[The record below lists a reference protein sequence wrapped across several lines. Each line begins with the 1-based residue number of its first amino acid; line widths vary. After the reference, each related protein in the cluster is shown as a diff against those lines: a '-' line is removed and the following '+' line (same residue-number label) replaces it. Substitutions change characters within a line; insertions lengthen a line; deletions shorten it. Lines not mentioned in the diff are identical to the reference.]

1 MEGLAKELAEE
12 RGLEFVGRVDPFPN
26 VFEFK
31 LSHKVMLDHSVER
44 GINIQDEQSIE
55 DALHNELSGHP
66 SVKWV
71 SKQVALKRT
80 KREFSDPAFN
90 QQWHLVNR
98 LERGHDTNVSG
109 VWKEGVN
116 GAGVTVAVVDDG
128 VERLNPDLSSNYDA
142 HGSYDYNDKDSDPSP
157 NLKAKYDNSH
167 GTK

>member
-1 MEGLAKELAEE
+1 
-12 RGLEFVGRVDPFPN
+12 
-26 VFEFK
+26 
-31 LSHKVMLDHSVER
+31 
-44 GINIQDEQSIE
+44 
-55 DALHNELSGHP
+55 
-66 SVKWV
+66 
-71 SKQVALKRT
+71 
-80 KREFSDPAFN
+80 
-90 QQWHLVNR
+90 
-98 LERGHDTNVSG
+98 VSG

>member
-1 MEGLAKELAEE
+1 MARGRTLGALLVACLHVSLCSLTGGGRGERSVSWAVKLDPGAMTSRGDMEGLAKELAEE

-90 QQWHLVNR
+90 QQWHLVGCVLINPF
-98 LERGHDTNVSG
+98 LSG
-109 VWKEGVN
+109 
-116 GAGVTVAVVDDG
+116 
-128 VERLNPDLSSNYDA
+128 
-142 HGSYDYNDKDSDPSP
+142 
-157 NLKAKYDNSH
+157 
-167 GTK
+167 